1 MVMKINDKSHV
12 HYLGV
17 EGRKA
22 KQEENTNGEEFGGQ
36 KKCDKVEDKLKER
49 GVIKL
54 TSMCTDA
61 AFAQLTAQASQ
72 LWPMKGNT
80 SWPA

>member
-1 MVMKINDKSHV
+1 MLIPRTLSRCGRETGKEDIAKNA
-12 HYLGV
+12 GV
-17 EGRKA
+17 D
-22 KQEENTNGEEFGGQ
+22 
-36 KKCDKVEDKLKER
+36 KCDKGEAKLKER

-80 SWPA
+80 S